1 MSSAIALSALIER
14 SPSGLSVLRADL
26 QRRGYARVRVDDVVL
41 HTALIDAIE
50 DATALVGFRFPPLD
64 EPAVYTPARRR
75 AFCALYAIAVEVFK
89 ALMHGLDCP
98 PSIHKAL
105 QGTDATESSLFGPD
119 GKGHQP
125 FCDGQAFSQSFFNL
139 FNYDG
144 GALNPHVDRSLLTV
158 IRVQPGRNEFGQQSA
173 LWVEGADGV
182 WRNADNDVTPED
194 VLILIGEDCEAIP
207 SIQEYPLKAAAH
219 SVRVDPSGAYIAHS
233 HFRPDPETPATQNR
247 KSAAFILRHEPVD
260 ASEDS
265 DSRIA

>member
-1 MSSAIALSALIER
+1 MSTAIALSELIQR

-26 QRRGYARVRVDDVVL
+26 QHRGYARVKVDDVAL

-50 DATALVGFRFPPLD
+50 DAAALGGFRFPPLD
-64 EPAVYTPARRR
+64 EPAVYTPTRRR
-75 AFCALYAIAVEVFK
+75 AFCALYTIAVEVFR

-98 PSIHKAL
+98 PSIHNAL
-105 QGTDATESSLFGPD
+105 QGTDATEPLLFGPD

-125 FCDGQAFSQSFFNL
+125 FCDGQPFGQSFFNL

-158 IRVQPGRNEFGQQSA
+158 IRVQPGRNESGQQSA
-173 LWVEGADGV
+173 LWVEGVDEV
-182 WRNADNDVTPED
+182 WRNADSDVTPAD

-219 SVRVDPSGAYIAHS
+219 SVRVDPDGAYIPHS
-233 HFRPDPETPATQNR
+233 HFRPDPDTPVTHNR
-247 KSAAFILRHEPVD
+247 KSAAFILRHEPLD
-260 ASEDS
+260 ASKDS